1 MCICATAIDDRIVV
15 QPVTY
20 PFVRS
25 ITKRS
30 VAKVLFAWK
39 HNTKAVVASTV
50 DRWLANPEAR
60 HKLIAAAARAGA
72 ASSPTDP
79 T

>member
-1 MCICATAIDDRIVV
+1 MCICAKVIDDRIVV
-15 QPVTY
+15 LSVTY
-20 PFVRS
+20 PFMRS
-25 ITKRS
+25 NTKRS
-30 VAKVLFAWK
+30 GGKVLFAWK
-39 HNTKAVVASTV
+39 HDTKAIVNSTV